1 MPTSAPPTPTKFS
14 PPPFPP
20 LSSPV
25 DTPPAPV
32 RQGDLLREPLP
43 AEAADSNLVRF
54 TAWLERT
61 HGWKFPDYPA
71 LWQWSVDEPD
81 AFWRV
86 VAEYFDVKFHQPSEG
101 GVALASREMPGA
113 RWFPGAT
120 LNYAEHVFTRRGDA
134 PAILFQGDD
143 PARRE
148 EISGAELTRRTA
160 AVARALRARGVVRGD
175 RVAGYLPNVPAA
187 VVAFLAAASIGA
199 VWSNCPAELS
209 PRGVVE
215 RFAQIGPKV
224 LFAVDSYRYGGK
236 THDRR
241 EALREIAAGLP
252 TLECIVV
259 VPGPVAAAC
268 GEFRAGVAVERWETV
283 LAAADG
289 DLAFEF
295 EPVPFDHPLWI
306 LYSSGTTGAPKAIVH
321 GHGGVLLEHLK
332 TLSLHLDL
340 RDGDRFFWYTSAGW
354 MMWNLLVSGLLL
366 RDVTILLYDGSPKH
380 PDFHALWDF
389 VEREGVTYF
398 GTSAPYLSAC
408 MKEGVV
414 PSSRGK
420 FGRLRTVGSTGAP
433 LPPEAF
439 GWIHANVKMD
449 VLVGSMSGGTDVC
462 TAFVLSSPTL
472 SEYAGELQCLALGA
486 RIAAWDDDGQPY
498 FGQVGELVLTTPYP
512 SMPVCLWNDPDGARL
527 RASYYERFPGVWS
540 HGDWIEVASPGV
552 RCVIHGRSDAT
563 LNRGGVRMGT
573 AEFYA
578 VVEDVPEVAEALV
591 VDTGGLGRDGALLL
605 FVVTRPGAVV
615 DDALRAAINARL
627 RAGVSPRHVPDAI
640 YAAPELPRTLNG
652 KKLEVPVKRILTG
665 LPLEKAVSREAVA
678 NPESLHYFVDLF
690 NNL

>member
-1 MPTSAPPTPTKFS
+1 M
-14 PPPFPP
+14 
-20 LSSPV
+20 

-32 RQGDLLREPLP
+32 RQGDLLRAPLP

-54 TAWLERT
+54 TTWLERT
-61 HGWKFPDYPA
+61 HSRKFPDYPA

-81 AFWRV
+81 AFWRA
-86 VAEYFDVKFHQPSEG
+86 VAGYFDVQFHQPPEG

-120 LNYAEHVFTRRGDA
+120 LNYAEHALRPGGGDR
-134 PAILFQGDD
+134 PAVVFQGDD
-143 PARRE
+143 RGRRE
-148 EISGAELTRRTA
+148 EISRDALAQQVRLA
-160 AVARALRARGVVRGD
+160 AAALRARGVGRGD
-175 RVAGYLPNVPAA
+175 RVAGYLPNVPETII
-187 VVAFLAAASIGA
+187 AFLAAASLGA
-199 VWSNCPAELS
+199 IWSNCPAELS
-209 PRGVVE
+209 SRGVVE
-215 RFAQIGPKV
+215 RFAQIGPKT
-224 LFAVDSYRYGGK
+224 LFAVPAYRYGGK

-241 EALREIAAGLP
+241 DALREIAAGLP
-252 TLECIVV
+252 SLETIILVAGPTSDDGGFRPGLEVV
-259 VPGPVAAAC
+259 Q
-268 GEFRAGVAVERWETV
+268 WETFLV
-283 LAAADG
+283 EAEENAAS
-289 DLAFEF
+289 FRC

-321 GHGGVLLEHLK
+321 SHGGVLLEHLK

-340 RDGDRFFWYTSAGW
+340 HDGDRFFWYTSAGW

-366 RDVTILLYDGSPKH
+366 PGVTILLYDGSPKH

-389 VEREGVTYF
+389 AEREGVAYF
-398 GTSAPYLSAC
+398 GTSAPFLTAC
-408 MKEGVV
+408 MKEGIV
-414 PSSRGK
+414 PSSRGR
-420 FGRLRTVGSTGAP
+420 FERLRTVGSTGAP

-439 GWIHANVKMD
+439 GWMHANVKED

-472 SEYAGELQCLALGA
+472 PEHAGELQCLALGA
-486 RIAAWDDDGQPY
+486 RIEAWDDDGQPH
-498 FGQVGELVLTTPYP
+498 FGQVGELVLTAPYP
-512 SMPVCLWNDPDGARL
+512 SMPVFLWNDPDGARL
-527 RASYYERFPGVWS
+527 RASYYDRFPGVWS

-552 RCVIHGRSDAT
+552 RAVIHGRSDAT

-578 VVEDVPEVAEALV
+578 VVEDVPEVAEAL
-591 VDTGGLGRDGALLL
+591 
-605 FVVTRPGAVV
+605 VV

-665 LPLEKAVSREAVA
+665 TPLERAVSREAVA
-678 NPESLHYFVDLF
+678 NPASLHYFVDLF